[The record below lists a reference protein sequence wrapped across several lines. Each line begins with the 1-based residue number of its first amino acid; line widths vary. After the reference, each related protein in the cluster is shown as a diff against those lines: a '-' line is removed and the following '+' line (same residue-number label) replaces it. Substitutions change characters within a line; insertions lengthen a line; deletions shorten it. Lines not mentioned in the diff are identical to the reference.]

1 MADSDEGGGGWRTR
15 TMRDEEG
22 DTDYIEIYIYSTS
35 HGQQKEKLLGRREKY
50 I

>member
-22 DTDYIEIYIYSTS
+22 DTDYIEIYTS
-35 HGQQKEKLLGRREKY
+35 HGQQKEELLGR
-50 I
+50 